1 MNLLLVFVLTAFVS
15 AGDVQSALLDPLED
29 VVSSGDAVSGGNA
42 ADLNQSYIQVVSGGD
57 MLDSISAGVS
67 QAVDSNLGDI
77 NTSLDALNDKMDVLT
92 YALAPSINA
101 MQLPEYYVNYFRGVL
116 QNMGHTE
123 YLAYSTS
130 VYSSEYRQNITHYY
144 LFYDLSVTAGSV
156 DPGSYPVIDV
166 WYYNSI
172 YHVDQINKA
181 FSGYPTIGY
190 ASFLPYS
197 ALIDRSF
204 DIRYLIVGLVLLL
217 AFYLLCRKTV
227 FS

>member
-1 MNLLLVFVLTAFVS
+1 MNFLLVLVLTAFVS
-15 AGDVQSALLDPLED
+15 SGDLQSVPDDSREA
-29 VVSSGDAVSGGNA
+29 VVSAGDAVSDGNA
-42 ADLNQSYIQVVSGGD
+42 ADLSESYIHVVSGGD
-57 MLDSISAGVS
+57 VLESISAGVS

-77 NTSLDALNDKMDVLT
+77 NSSLEELNEKMDALT

-116 QNMGHTE
+116 QNMGYTE

-130 VYSSEYRQNITHYY
+130 VYSAEYRTNITHYY
-144 LFYDLSVTAGSV
+144 MYYDLTVV
-156 DPGSYPVIDV
+156 DGTVVSGNYPVIDV

-172 YHVDQINKA
+172 YHVDEITRT

-197 ALIDRSF
+197 ALLDRSF
-204 DIRYLIVGLVLLL
+204 DVRYLIAGLVLLL